1 MGTRGLRIVR
11 HRGRYYVYWNQ
22 YDSYPEGLGKEIVSE
37 IPKSPEAFA
46 TWLADQRAKY
56 DAENSDLEEYLT
68 VVRTDD
74 SEAPA
79 EEHEHQE
86 QEPEQES
93 QSVRQVSCGER
104 APRVGSWSSS
114 ERLYDLPRFSTQ
126 SNDLYVEWVY
136 TIDLDHQTF
145 SVDNK
150 AHFKLASMP
159 RFDWI
164 SALGLDDQGERC
176 LDLNQTPRHAIGAI
190 SRSVQTPTPGA
201 DELYQKL
208 NARIVNPKGLAGFIP
223 SQRHGPLLC
232 NALFRDYRENEIG
245 NLEQL
250 LGSWDVDD
258 FAFREHAHI
267 LLCFAS
273 LSHNVALAD
282 PAKTLGKNRDG
293 YVNLVEQPDQKG
305 PSEFVAVPGTGCHL
319 AGNPIGAWSEST
331 TYWFLGALIRL
342 VPSLRTSTDTDQH
355 IVSFHHYCKTQ
366 YPGRSIN
373 GALVSIASV
382 LLLKVYPNGKLEHT
396 KSLPLFNIANDY
408 TVNKG
413 VDPAMMAAD
422 PAQESN
428 DEEIEPTQEETEDKS
443 DGEKK
448 KGEGTEVKMM
458 NWFDKLIFGGPDQD
472 FEALTQDW
480 KEIHKKGD
488 ATSESKVEDKDGVAD
503 TDGPSSKVTGVTVDQ
518 TEDVESNEHIDS
530 VTAENTKVNEEADS
544 QEAIEEDAG
553 KPHIVEDETPA
564 STEPSSDKDTA
575 NPLAGLSSHSSLQY
589 TAEGFVMTRYHEDG
603 TVMDSESYRETVR
616 GGVPVIEK
624 IKEGAEEQEGTVD
637 VDFGFMAL
645 AHFLDATAREK
656 LAPRSSSK
664 GSAIPVEALSLIIN
678 SLDDMESYRACLAVS
693 RVFRDVCL
701 ENFRLDNDSLFL
713 PNVHSRDDTA
723 VTENTVSQF
732 GMMNRPDKSVHQFN
746 LGRDRSSI
754 GYFEPKK
761 PKLAALIGNERD
773 RRLFIS
779 VDLAFNPIQP
789 GDAKDEDAEDDDRD
803 NRQTAAQTGIST

>member
-37 IPKSPEAFA
+37 IPKSPKAFE

-56 DAENSDLEEYLT
+56 DAENADLEEYLT

-74 SEAPA
+74 SGAPA
-79 EEHEHQE
+79 EEQEDRDPEHEY
-86 QEPEQES
+86 

-104 APRVGSWSSS
+104 APRVGSWASK

-150 AHFKLASMP
+150 AHFKLAAMP

-164 SALGLDDQGERC
+164 PALGLDDQDERC
-176 LDLNQTPRHAIGAI
+176 LELDQTPLHAIGAI
-190 SRSVQTPTPGA
+190 SRPVQTTSPDA
-201 DELYQKL
+201 EELYQKL
-208 NARIVNPKGLAGFIP
+208 NAKIVNPKGLAGFIP

-232 NALFRDYRENEIG
+232 NTLFRDYRENEVG

-250 LGSWDVDD
+250 LGSWDVED
-258 FAFREHAHI
+258 FAFREYAHI

-282 PAKTLGKNRDG
+282 PGKILRQNREG
-293 YVNLVEQPDQKG
+293 YVNLVEEAGYEDPA
-305 PSEFVAVPGTGCHL
+305 EFVAVPGTGCHL
-319 AGNPIGAWSEST
+319 AENPPGAWPEST
-331 TYWFLGALIRL
+331 TYWFVGALIRL
-342 VPSLRTSTDTDQH
+342 VPSLHTSADTQQH
-355 IVSFHHYCKTQ
+355 IVPFHRYCKTQ

-373 GALVSIASV
+373 GALLSIASV
-382 LLLKVYPNGKLEHT
+382 VLLKVYADGKLEHT
-396 KSLPLFNIANDY
+396 KSLPLFHIANDY

-413 VDPAMMAAD
+413 VDESMMSAD
-422 PAQESN
+422 PAPESN
-428 DEEIEPTQEETEDKS
+428 VEELEPVQEETEETS
-443 DGEKK
+443 DGEVKK
-448 KGEGTEVKMM
+448 SEGTEVKMM

-472 FEALTQDW
+472 FGALTQDW

-488 ATSESKVEDKDGVAD
+488 ATSESKVENTDGVAD
-503 TDGPSSKVTGVTVDQ
+503 IDGLSSSVAGVTVDQ
-518 TEDVESNEHIDS
+518 TEDVKSNEQLNT
-530 VTAENTKVNEEADS
+530 VTAAGTNINEETES
-544 QEAIEEDAG
+544 QAATEEIAG
-553 KPHIVEDETPA
+553 KHHTVGSETPA
-564 STEPSSDKDTA
+564 STEPSPDKDTA

-589 TAEGFVMTRYHEDG
+589 TAEGFVMTRYNDDG

-624 IKEGAEEQEGTVD
+624 IKEGAEEQEETVD

-645 AHFLDATAREK
+645 AQFLDATAREK
-656 LAPRSSSK
+656 LTPCSPSK
-664 GSAIPVEALSLIIN
+664 GGTIPIEALSLIIN
-678 SLDDMESYRACLAVS
+678 SLDDVESYRACLAVS

-713 PNVHSRDDTA
+713 PNVQSRDDGA
-723 VTENTVSQF
+723 VTDNTVSQF
-732 GMMNRPDKSVHQFN
+732 GMMNRYDKSVHQFS
-746 LGRDRSSI
+746 LGRDKSSR
-754 GYFEPKK
+754 GYFEPKI

-779 VDLAFNPIQP
+779 VDLAFNPVQP
-789 GDAKDEDAEDDDRD
+789 GDANDGAASDDD
-803 NRQTAAQTGIST
+803 